1 MLSTGVGFLKSRC
14 TLRVGQRAKLQRLY
28 GNSTILRK
36 IRSSI
41 QKLHARLTQS
51 FSSFFVF
58 LNSSDLPQPS
68 IKWCQYSTLRMFSV
82 QRIKELSSELAGYD
96 YLRKR
101 WTKRKVYCVCDLWS
115 AVWSFDVF
123 FGIPKTIVLEILDWS
138 ILYELLISFN
148 PISSML

>member
-1 MLSTGVGFLKSRC
+1 MSVFWNPDVRC
-14 TLRVGQRAKLQRLY
+14 EWGKERNYKGCMGTRLY
-28 GNSTILRK
+28 SE
-36 IRSSI
+36 SSDVPFKNFTRVWHKVS
-41 QKLHARLTQS
+41 QV
-51 FSSFFVF
+51 FFFVF
-58 LNSSDLPQPS
+58 FNSSDLPQPS
-68 IKWCQYSTLRMFSV
+68 FKWCQYSTLRMFSV